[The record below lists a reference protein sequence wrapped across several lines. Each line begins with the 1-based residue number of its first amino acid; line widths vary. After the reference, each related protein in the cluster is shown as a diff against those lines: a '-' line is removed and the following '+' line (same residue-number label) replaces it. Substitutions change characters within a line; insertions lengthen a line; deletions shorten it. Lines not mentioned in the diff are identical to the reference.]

1 MNIQTLFQTEAE
13 RKEAQAHFISLK
25 ENDDWKFLIEKVLK
39 AWIEEFTEN
48 ILNPDFEW
56 KGDELK
62 EAKYNRKH
70 WIELSKLPEQ
80 LLQTLVEPVK
90 EEERTDDPYPKTIKD
105 LKR

>member
-1 MNIQTLFQTEAE
+1 MNIQTLFQTESE
-13 RKEAQAHFISLK
+13 RKEAQAHFVSLK

-39 AWIEEFTEN
+39 ALIEEFTEN

-90 EEERTDDPYPKTIKD
+90 EEERTDDPYAKNIKEIS
-105 LKR
+105 R